1 MFRNYIIIAWRNL
14 RRNRSYTF
22 INILGLTLGIACSI
36 LIFTLLQHH
45 LSYDNFHTN
54 KDRIYRIVTEWHDET
69 TDQSPAVPS
78 PVGRAFRTEYGYA
91 EKTAR
96 VITYQGALI
105 AINNNNQVK
114 KFKEDQGIAYA
125 EQDLFGILDYPLV
138 KGNPSN
144 FIAEANTAA
153 ITEKLAKKYFGDD
166 DPMGKV
172 IKVNNKRDFI
182 ITGILKDLP
191 VNTDRTEQIYLS
203 YKNLADRNKW
213 LANDSGWGGV
223 YSGSQCFTL
232 LKKNITVQQANQAL
246 KAIVNKNYNERDR
259 KTWVF
264 RLQPLADIHF
274 NTELNGS
281 ANKKYLWALSLI
293 GVFLIVTACVNFINL
308 ATAQALNRSKEV
320 GVRKVL
326 GGMPSQLFWQFIIET
341 GIITLFSIL
350 LATAMAQLAM
360 PYVNQLF
367 HEQMSLNLFTN
378 PVLTAFLLLT
388 GVLVTFLAGSYP
400 GLVLARFQ
408 PVLALKSRLSQKH
421 IGGFSLRRVLVVT
434 QFAISQMLIIATI
447 VIAGQMYYSRNTDM
461 GFDREAIITM
471 PVPQSDPVK
480 MNTLKT
486 RLSSISGTRNIS
498 LCFMPPASGTNN
510 TTDVRFANRAEP
522 EHWGVNEKFADENY
536 LKTFGI
542 SLVAGR
548 NFFPS
553 DTTREIVVNETFV
566 KKLNLNSP
574 EQVIGQMATI
584 NGNTYPIVGVIKDF
598 HNYSFHDDI
607 SPVAIHPSKSNYLT
621 CAVKINMK
629 QVSSIIPA
637 FEKIWNETYPDY
649 LFEHQFLD
657 ERIAAFYEMESIM
670 LKLIEFFAGIAIL
683 IGAMGLYGLVSFM
696 AVRKTKE
703 IGVRKV
709 LGASLQSILWLFGK
723 EFTRLLLIAFMIAA
737 PIGWWAM
744 HHYLQEYKTRINLH
758 PGYFILAVLITF
770 IIAAI
775 SVGYRSVRAA
785 MVNPVKSLRSE

>member
-1 MFRNYIIIAWRNL
+1 MFRNYIKIAWRNL
-14 RRNRSYTF
+14 RRNRSYAF
-22 INILGLTLGIACSI
+22 INILGLSLGIACSI

-45 LSYDNFHTN
+45 LSYDTFHTN

-78 PVGRAFRTEYGYA
+78 PVGKAFRTEYGYA

-96 VITYQGALI
+96 VITYQEALVAVQKGQEI
-105 AINNNNQVK
+105 K
-114 KFKEDQGIAYA
+114 KFKEQEGIAYA
-125 EQDLFGILDYPLV
+125 EQDLFSILDYPLL
-138 KGNPSN
+138 KGNPSS

-153 ITEKLAKKYFGDD
+153 ITERLAKKYFGDE

-191 VNTDRTEQIYLS
+191 VNTDRSEQIYLS

-213 LANDSGWGGV
+213 LANDSGWSGV

-246 KAIVNKNYNERDR
+246 KAIVNKNYNDRDR
-259 KTWVF
+259 KTWIF

-274 NTELNGS
+274 NTELGGS
-281 ANKKYLWALSLI
+281 ADKKYLWALTMI
-293 GVFLIVTACVNFINL
+293 GVFLIITACVNFINL

-341 GIITLFSIL
+341 GIITLFSVL
-350 LATAMAQLAM
+350 LAAAMAQLAI

-367 HEQMSLNLFTN
+367 HEQMSLHLFTN
-378 PVLTAFLLLT
+378 PVLSAFLLAMSII
-388 GVLVTFLAGSYP
+388 VTFLAGSYP

-408 PVLALKSRLSQKH
+408 PVLALKSRISQKH
-421 IGGFSLRRVLVVT
+421 IGGFSLRRILVVT

-461 GFDREAIITM
+461 GFDRTAIITM
-471 PVPQSDPVK
+471 PIPQSDALKV
-480 MNTLKT
+480 NTLKT
-486 RLSSISGTRNIS
+486 RLSNTAGAEKISM
-498 LCFMPPASGTNN
+498 CFQPPASGTNN
-510 TTDVRFANRAEP
+510 TTDVRYANRAEP
-522 EHWGVNEKFADENY
+522 EHWGVNEKFADEDY

-553 DTTREIVVNETFV
+553 DTSREILVNETFV
-566 KKLNLNSP
+566 KKLNLQSP
-574 EQVIGQMATI
+574 DQVIGQMATI
-584 NGNTYPIVGVIKDF
+584 NGSTYPIVGVIRDF

-607 SPVAIHPSKSNYLT
+607 SPVAIHPSKKNYLT
-621 CAVKINMK
+621 CAVKINM
-629 QVSSIIPA
+629 QQLSAVLPA
-637 FEKIWNETYPDY
+637 FEKIWSETFPDY
-649 LFEHQFLD
+649 LFEYQFLD
-657 ERIAAFYEMESIM
+657 ERIARFYEMESIM
-670 LKLIEFFAGIAIL
+670 LKLIEIFAGIAIL
-683 IGAMGLYGLVSFM
+683 IGAMGLYGLVAFM

-709 LGASLQSILWLFGK
+709 LGASLAGILWLFGK
-723 EFTRLLLIAFMIAA
+723 EFTRLLLIAFVIAA
-737 PIGWWAM
+737 PVGWWAM
-744 HHYLQEYKTRINLH
+744 HHYLQAYKNRINLH
-758 PGYFILAVLITF
+758 PGFFVLAILVTF

-775 SVGYRSVRAA
+775 SVGYRSMRAA
-785 MVNPVKSLRSE
+785 TANPVKSLRSE